1 MLELR
6 AFRYFVAVAEE
17 LHFGRAASRLNI
29 AQPALS
35 IQIRQLEERIGGPLF
50 ERTNRSVR
58 LTRAGQMCLEGARD
72 LLARAARA
80 EAQMRKAARGEIGQ
94 IDIAYSSIAA
104 YSGLLRQSIAC
115 IRARSP
121 GIEVHLH
128 ELEPRRM
135 VDSLAARS
143 VDFALGPTLAIEIPE
158 TVLHERMMDWPLR
171 VAMPR
176 DHPLAQ
182 RDLLTA
188 QDLLSAPFIVFAD
201 QSLSAPPPILT
212 EVLGQ
217 MPEQCQYASSA
228 SLVLAMVGAGLGL
241 SLVPSLLEK
250 AGALHDVVLKPI
262 GGVAYRVDC
271 ALMSLRDQPDPVLT
285 RISGDLRR
293 GLDATRSRTDPPTAQ
308 ADDLA

>member
-50 ERTNRSVR
+50 GRTNRSVR

-143 VDFALGPTLAIEIPE
+143 VDFAL
-158 TVLHERMMDWPLR
+158 WP
-171 VAMPR
+171 
-176 DHPLAQ
+176 
-182 RDLLTA
+182 
-188 QDLLSAPFIVFAD
+188 
-201 QSLSAPPPILT
+201 
-212 EVLGQ
+212 
-217 MPEQCQYASSA
+217 
-228 SLVLAMVGAGLGL
+228 
-241 SLVPSLLEK
+241 
-250 AGALHDVVLKPI
+250 
-262 GGVAYRVDC
+262 
-271 ALMSLRDQPDPVLT
+271 
-285 RISGDLRR
+285 
-293 GLDATRSRTDPPTAQ
+293 SRFPKRFCMNG
-308 ADDLA
+308 